1 MCKNKLSNSLLMR
14 YYTYNKKVIY
24 CIEKDIVTMKAKF
37 ILFVSLLLLIAGMS
51 NAQEETIILPPSTA
65 QSVILQRAQDG
76 EWDGNHRGGTLSL
89 INQNPRT
96 QVVVKY
102 PDLTGGVYD
111 TADFNSAWADFGGE
125 VEAVLDLETY
135 NVRLMLSAPEVDGD
149 TTSYEATVIE
159 FVDFME
165 EARNLEDSFEAS
177 RLTLLPSPEFMSA
190 VVGIA
195 VEPVMPE
202 EEGVVFI
209 SHLYLQV
216 GTQATYDAN
225 TQILT
230 IDGLNPA
237 VFGVREVVSVLSAES
252 LFQRWSLLP
261 NATETAYAGMLT
273 YAGNAVPFDIT
284 APVYDSQTSR
294 LTVPMVLAEGTNLP
308 EVVEFP
314 TLVIMTAPSFEA
326 QMQTVLTDMTSG
338 MRNSDCATATAELDG
353 LLAAYPEFAPNT
365 ALGLDATNNTGGT
378 NITNWGTES
387 IQYKIAAASA
397 RKDQAC
403 GASGQEFPM
412 P

>member
-1 MCKNKLSNSLLMR
+1 
-14 YYTYNKKVIY
+14 
-24 CIEKDIVTMKAKF
+24 MKAKF
-37 ILFVSLLLLIAGMS
+37 ILFVSLLMLIAGMS
-51 NAQEETIILPPSTA
+51 NAQEAIILPPSTA
-65 QSVILQRAQDG
+65 QSLILQRAQDG

-102 PDLTGGVYD
+102 PELTGGVYD

-125 VEAVLDLETY
+125 VEAVLDVETY
-135 NVRLMLSAPEVDGD
+135 NVRLMLSAPQVDGD
-149 TTSYEATVIE
+149 TTTYEARVIE

-202 EEGVVFI
+202 EEGVVFV
-209 SHLYLQV
+209 SHIYLQV
-216 GTQATYDAN
+216 GTQATYDAD

-252 LFQRWSLLP
+252 LFQRWSLVP
-261 NATETAYAGMLT
+261 NATETAYAGLLT

-284 APVYDSQTSR
+284 VPVYDADTQS
-294 LTVPMVLAEGTNLP
+294 LTVSGVFAEGVVLP
-308 EVVEFP
+308 QVVEFP

-326 QMQTVLTDMTSG
+326 EMQIVLTDLTSG
-338 MRNSDCATATAELDG
+338 MRNSDCATATAEFEE
-353 LLAAYPEFAPNT
+353 AQRQYQQFAPSPNLSVGGNT
-365 ALGLDATNNTGGT
+365 HTTGGT
-378 NITNWGTES
+378 NITNWGAES
-387 IQYKIAAASA
+387 MSHALAAASA

-403 GASGQEFPM
+403 GASGQEYPM